1 MVRRYPV
8 SSHRNMLT
16 LKGLPLT
23 DLSSTSGL
31 QQGEKMDV
39 EMALFSL
46 ADGLRR
52 AKDVWAAG
60 VR

>member
-1 MVRRYPV
+1 
-8 SSHRNMLT
+8 MLT
-16 LKGLPLT
+16 LEGLPLT

-52 AKDVWAAG
+52 AKGVWAAG